1 MRRRQQISIP
11 STENRQTAQRSASN
25 VNLLLTV
32 GSIGVVVLLVLV
44 TFMAD
49 WISVPKVT
57 ATTAFPFLSPN
68 NDQIF
73 DTALITYNIS
83 DNANIQVQV
92 LDDKGNKVRGLL
104 SEQQPAGQ
112 HSASWNGLD
121 DFGRVVQDG
130 MYTIVVMGKG
140 VLRSVSQN
148 VALRVDTLPPALQVA
163 NLNDGMRVANSL
175 LLIEGVTEPGA
186 VLAVNGITQPGIVD
200 AQGRFTFQ
208 YKLTGTS
215 NTLQIRATDLA
226 GNTAALN
233 RSISVVTEPPK
244 VSITTPRDGEWLNQ
258 TMVEVTGLAPAG
270 TGLTINGQPVA
281 VNQNGT
287 FNYQV
292 VLQDGDNLLRLEAVD
307 DVGNIATIERLVHI
321 KSRGPALRLDVG
333 EGQTLSEP
341 TLLLTGHADPGATI
355 LVNKSIVPVSA
366 QGDFQTTLNLLQGN
380 NLITV
385 EAQDQA
391 GNLTTVS
398 RQVNYG
404 GPVTSSPI
412 NQLWRN
418 WDALPLMT
426 VPAILGG
433 ALLLGFW
440 LYRKNQVSLVLS
452 VDRDSFDAGTPGA
465 GKTLML
471 QLDLNRQARVTLEV
485 LDSQMRA
492 VAILINDR
500 RKMGRRH
507 LITWDACD
515 DFGRPV
521 PAGEYTVHATAG
533 VPPLHTSSAIQIR
546 VEDSPTTFR
555 RTTERE
561 TVSSQTQRTNRQ

>member
-32 GSIGVVVLLVLV
+32 GSIGLVVLLVLV

-49 WISVPKVT
+49 WIRVPTVS
-57 ATTAFPFLSPN
+57 ATTAFAFLSPN

-73 DTALITYNIS
+73 DTALITYNLS
-83 DNANIQVQV
+83 DDANVQIQV
-92 LDDKGNKVRGLL
+92 LDDKSSRVRTLL
-104 SEQQPAGQ
+104 PDQQETAGQ
-112 HSASWNGLD
+112 HSASWNGQD

-130 MYTIVVMGKG
+130 MYTVVVTGRG

-148 VALRVDTLPPALQVA
+148 VTLQVDTRPPALQLA
-163 NLNDGMRVANSL
+163 NLSDGMRVANSL

-186 VLAVNGITQPGIVD
+186 VLAINGIAQPGVVD
-200 AQGRFTFQ
+200 AQGRFSFQ
-208 YKLTGTS
+208 HKLTGTNNS
-215 NTLQIRATDLA
+215 IQVRATDLA
-226 GNTAALN
+226 GNTANLN
-233 RSISVVTEPPK
+233 RSISVVTDPPK
-244 VSITTPRDGEWLNQ
+244 VVITKPTDGEWLNQ
-258 TMVEVTGLAPAG
+258 TLVNVTGEAPLG
-270 TGLTINGQPVA
+270 TALKVNGQTIA
-281 VNQNGT
+281 VNQDGT

-292 VLQDGDNLLRLEAVD
+292 VLQDGDNLLRVEAVD

-321 KSRGPALRLDVG
+321 KSRGPALRLDVN
-333 EGQTLSEP
+333 EGQTLSES

-355 LVNKSIVPVSA
+355 LVNKAIVPVSA

-380 NLITV
+380 NVITV

-398 RQVNYG
+398 RQVNYA
-404 GPVTSSPI
+404 GPVTTSPI
-412 NQLWRN
+412 TRLTRN
-418 WDALPLMT
+418 WEALPLMT
-426 VPAILGG
+426 IPAVLGG
-433 ALLLGFW
+433 ALIVAFW

-452 VDRDSFDAGTPGA
+452 VDRDSFDSTLPGA

-485 LDSQMRA
+485 LDSQMHTIA
-492 VAILINDR
+492 TLINDR

-546 VEDSPTTFR
+546 VEDSPSTFR
-555 RTTERE
+555 RNTERE
-561 TVSSQTQRTNRQ
+561 AVASKQGNRP